1 MFRRYR
7 EIRAVRLRRCSN
19 QSDRIV
25 DALGKSS
32 ASRRRIIERRECAA
46 TITEPARCS
55 AIRII
60 SYNIAS
66 VIDAVGISR
75 RR

>member
-1 MFRRYR
+1 VPSACA
-7 EIRAVRLRRCSN
+7 AVVTNLT
-19 QSDRIV
+19 RIV

-66 VIDAVGISR
+66 VMMP
-75 RR
+75 

>member
-1 MFRRYR
+1 VPS
-7 EIRAVRLRRCSN
+7 ACGVVVTNDLT
-19 QSDRIV
+19 RII

-55 AIRII
+55 AMCII